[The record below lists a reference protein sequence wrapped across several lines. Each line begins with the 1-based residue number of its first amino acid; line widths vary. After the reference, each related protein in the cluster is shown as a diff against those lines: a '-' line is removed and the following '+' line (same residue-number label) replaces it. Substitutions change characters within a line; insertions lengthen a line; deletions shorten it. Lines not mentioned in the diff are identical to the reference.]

1 MATAKKL
8 PSGSYRVRI
17 FDGVGADGK
26 KKYKS
31 FTADTK
37 KEAEF
42 MAAEYSLKRRE
53 RPQELTVGEAIDK
66 YIAAKEN
73 VLSPTSIQGYKKIRR
88 TRFQPLM
95 SVKLSKLTAEKVQSA
110 VNADVKQ
117 VSAKTVCDAHGLLS
131 SALRMFYPDFMLRT
145 TLPKKPKKLK
155 RDLPTPRQ
163 IYEAVQGSEIETPV
177 LMAMWLGLRMS
188 ELRGIQTANDIVGNL
203 LYIRHV
209 VVTVEGKR
217 VEKELTKTES
227 STRIYKLPDE
237 LLSKVDFSKP
247 HITELTG
254 SALYK
259 RFSRRIEKAGLPHMT
274 FHDLRHLNASVMHA
288 LNIPDKYAMER
299 GGWETDHIMKTVYQ
313 ETLSEERR
321 KVDEVIDGYFKEVIK
336 NI

>member
-1 MATAKKL
+1 MATAKRL
-8 PSGSYRVRI
+8 PSGSYRVRV
-17 FDGVGADGK
+17 FVGKDENGK
-26 KKYKS
+26 AMYKS

-42 MAAEYSLKRRE
+42 LAAEYNLKRRE
-53 RPQELTVGEAIDK
+53 KPHDMTVGEAIDK

-88 TRFQPLM
+88 TRFQTLM
-95 SVKLSKLTAEKVQSA
+95 SVKLSKLDYEKIQRA
-110 VNADVKQ
+110 VNADVKE

-131 SALRMFYPDFMLRT
+131 SALKMFYPDFVLRT

-155 RDLPTPRQ
+155 RDLPTPQQ
-163 IYEAVQGSEIETPV
+163 IYNAVKGTEIETAV
-177 LMAMWLGLRMS
+177 MFAMWLGLRMS
-188 ELRGIQTANDIVGNL
+188 ELRGIRTDEDIADGV

-227 STRIYKLPDE
+227 STRIYKLHPE
-237 LLSKVDFSKP
+237 LLARVDFSKP

-259 RFSRRIEKAGLPHMT
+259 RFVRLIEKAGLPHMT
-274 FHDLRHLNASVMHA
+274 FHDLRHLNASVMHM
-288 LNIPDKYAMER
+288 LNVPDKYAMER

-313 ETLSEERR
+313 ETFSEERQR
-321 KVDEVIDGYFKEVIK
+321 VDRVIDDYFCDVFK